1 MSTGATTQPTTF
13 GPPFEGFVPYR
24 MPLAQYEAMVA
35 SGAFTKRDRLE
46 LIEGLLVQKMTKG
59 RKHSAGSEK
68 CWRAIDPRVPAGWH
82 IRIEKPVRIPAR
94 ESMPEPDVS
103 VARGVPD
110 DYLDLDP
117 GPSDVALVVEVADSS
132 LEADRQLAVTYGAR
146 RYSGLLDREHPR
158 PPARGVL
165 QSSRRCVPSS
175 RMAGRVG
182 VGRSD
187 HRRPGGRPDR
197 RGGPTPEAIM
207 NPYDPNNLADPDH
220 PDDVEDL
227 PLEEVDMEASDR
239 ALDNIYPPLRAE
251 LLAMGVILPEP
262 KAEAAEGGRTDG
274 ASDSACAALHRVC
287 GQCCGPV
294 HEPRPRP
301 DR

>member
-1 MSTGATTQPTTF
+1 MSTITKPTTF

-68 CWRAIDPRVPAGWH
+68 CWRAIDPRVPGATPGIPGSGWH

-132 LEADRQLAVTYGAR
+132 LEADRQLAVTYGAAGIPVYWIINITDR
-146 RYSGLLDREHPR
+146 QLEVYSNPSGGAY
-158 PPARGVL
+158 PAPVWLGESESVDL
-165 QSSRRCVPSS
+165 I
-175 RMAGRVG
+175 VG
-182 VGRSD
+182 GQVVGRIAVAD
-187 HRRPGGRPDR
+187 LLPR
-197 RGGPTPEAIM
+197 RG
-207 NPYDPNNLADPDH
+207 N
-220 PDDVEDL
+220 
-227 PLEEVDMEASDR
+227 
-239 ALDNIYPPLRAE
+239 
-251 LLAMGVILPEP
+251 
-262 KAEAAEGGRTDG
+262 
-274 ASDSACAALHRVC
+274 
-287 GQCCGPV
+287 
-294 HEPRPRP
+294 
-301 DR
+301 

>member
-1 MSTGATTQPTTF
+1 
-13 GPPFEGFVPYR
+13 

-132 LEADRQLAVTYGAR
+132 LEADRQLAVTYGAAGIPV
-146 RYSGLLDREHPR
+146 YWIVNIPDRQLEVYAGPVAGAY
-158 PPARGVL
+158 PPPTILGESDTVEL
-165 QSSRRCVPSS
+165 VIGGQV
-175 RMAGRVG
+175 
-182 VGRSD
+182 VGRI
-187 HRRPGGRPDR
+187 
-197 RGGPTPEAIM
+197 AV
-207 NPYDPNNLADPDH
+207 ADL
-220 PDDVEDL
+220 L
-227 PLEEVDMEASDR
+227 PKR
-239 ALDNIYPPLRAE
+239 I
-251 LLAMGVILPEP
+251 
-262 KAEAAEGGRTDG
+262 
-274 ASDSACAALHRVC
+274 
-287 GQCCGPV
+287 
-294 HEPRPRP
+294 
-301 DR
+301 